1 MPTNPYY
8 TKVFGA
14 LPGSLARANSLT
26 NEFELIQGGFDRI
39 GALTGANWAVDIA
52 ALYTADSAEVGVR
65 QAISAGMGAIAGTHY
80 RIFVQALEPIGEKI
94 GDIWTWGTGGAVT
107 VFSRWSGSAWID
119 SLANQ
124 RASTYLGEF
133 ATPALI
139 PVTGRVIGDLARRLD
154 TNEVLVWN
162 GSAWITS
169 VNPVALMFAYVTR
182 EEKARADA
190 LSAEASSRDTLSA
203 QLRGAYTGTDAS
215 VLSTGL
221 IWSERS
227 ARVTADSAL
236 STRTDSLESTVNN
249 VTTGVAATA
258 GAVSTLQST
267 VNNGLT
273 GVLANSTRT
282 DTLFS
287 KIDSPTVSNNSTYA
301 TLTNSYSTTA
311 TMNSAIA
318 SSASIISARLNSGG
332 DVYGSIVSAQ
342 STASAKSANFVQ
354 PGAPTATKIGDLWI
368 DTGNANLLKQWNGAA
383 WVTADDQRIG
393 ATASS
398 VTTLSSQVNDAATGL
413 PATYSAVQTE
423 ATTRAS
429 QTGDLFA
436 QYTVKLDVNGKV
448 SGFGLAST
456 GPTGIGSSFEVRAD
470 KFAIAAPSGAA
481 AGYVPFEVLTTPT
494 LVGGVTVPAGVYAK
508 SAYILDGQITNAKI
522 ANLAVDDAKI
532 NSLSASK
539 INAGSMNAG
548 YLTAG
553 TITATQIA
561 AGAITADRIDAR
573 GLTIKDALGNVII
586 NAGNGLDFNTRFGAN
601 TTGLPANGATV
612 GATWGSNLA
621 GTPAN
626 LASLSGLEN
635 FGANLLNAKNWVIGA
650 AGSQSG
656 ADGTYWYENPTS
668 PGGGNYISLDPGP
681 DGISRP
687 VWTASSGTAVGTS
700 PEGGISST
708 GNVAIDRTKP
718 YRFSCWIKV
727 LGNTS
732 GNVYLGIGA
741 NQVEAIPSGVLDSN
755 PYFIVAGRGSL
766 PYGTWLLFTGVVLP
780 AGYAGA
786 QLGLG
791 GIYNGATGAKIL
803 NATDFRWA
811 AGQTIANLWTFQYYT
826 TGTSNWSLFTSPRFD
841 VLDGSEPSLA
851 SLMTDAV
858 LAAAQAAQGSA
869 NTANAALAN
878 IASDGYLTSGEKSAV
893 VKDYAVITSEQGGID
908 TQAGA
913 YGITI
918 EKAPYDNA
926 VVALTSYLSTL
937 SGWNVIP
944 GVDVAIVGSTFRSK
958 FSDVYTTRQTL
969 LNAIYAQAKALANAA
984 ATTANWSGVTNIPSA
999 AGSNI
1004 LTVYGID
1011 RYLPVSGKNDYY
1023 ADPTATNGYA
1033 ARIWLG
1039 WSAYNI
1045 NGNPISGAGLLKGW
1059 VIGKT
1064 YRVLARMKKV
1074 GAPADAELGFY
1085 NSTTAAVAW
1094 NVNPIASLTTSWQT
1108 LDLGTMTPNWAA
1120 TDQVYMWHG
1129 TASTGGTST
1138 NCFEIDWI
1146 YFQPVNTAEGATVNQ
1161 SDAIT
1166 NAAIATKLTNAATNV
1181 MATNFFLQTNGYAGG
1196 NGIALY
1202 DGGLIAKNAG
1212 VTKFAI
1218 DSAGNATFAG
1228 DISGS
1233 TIGASGGLS
1242 LNGATWANN
1251 NIGFYTGLETGSAVM
1266 RVGNPLGSN
1275 IKFNGSN
1282 VSFAV
1287 RDFDITYIGII
1298 TNKPPLYVFAFG
1310 GVGTWTAGIGFTSSG
1325 LIEARDTNVIS
1336 PFGLWYGP
1344 QTTNIGGA
1352 PGAPAYWIRASQ
1364 TAGTPVSG
1372 SLLNTW
1378 LGLDATRAWT
1388 VSSTALSSSGSIRN
1402 TADLTII
1409 ISNSATGSPII
1420 STMSATLTSEATGL
1434 A

>member
-1 MPTNPYY
+1 MATII
-8 TKVFGA
+8 
-14 LPGSLARANSLT
+14 NSRDLNLEAT
-26 NEFELIQGGFDRI
+26 TPRI
-39 GALTGANWAVDIA
+39 T
-52 ALYTADSAEVGVR
+52 T
-65 QAISAGMGAIAGTHY
+65 
-80 RIFVQALEPIGEKI
+80 
-94 GDIWTWGTGGAVT
+94 TGGYNA
-107 VFSRWSGSAWID
+107 I
-119 SLANQ
+119 L
-124 RASTYLGEF
+124 ASTSLPAGQLAGIIPNIGVSGGPSGWQNSNIILGARNRYTNTTPIIDQ
-133 ATPALI
+133 ATGSVL
-139 PVTGRVIGDLARRLD
+139 VSRSYTGFTIYGNNTNTGIMRINNVITRNGPYTISFDLVIGTVGSFPLTFDFCNNIGITIYPTTILQHFEFTD
-154 TNEVLVWN
+154 T
-162 GSAWITS
+162 IT
-169 VNPVALMFAYVTR
+169 NY
-182 EEKARADA
+182 
-190 LSAEASSRDTLSA
+190 SSGTYNFIDINQLSA
-203 QLRGAYTGTDAS
+203 QNYIFTNFKIEEGNK
-215 VLSTGL
+215 STA
-221 IWSERS
+221 WTPSPE
-227 ARVTADSAL
+227 D
-236 STRTDSLESTVNN
+236 VN
-249 VTTGVAATA
+249 AAT
-258 GAVSTLQST
+258 
-267 VNNGLT
+267 
-273 GVLANSTRT
+273 
-282 DTLFS
+282 
-287 KIDSPTVSNNSTYA
+287 
-301 TLTNSYSTTA
+301 TA
-311 TMNSAIA
+311 
-318 SSASIISARLNSGG
+318 
-332 DVYGSIVSAQ
+332 AQ
-342 STASAKSANFVQ
+342 STASTAATDATLALTQLTNIASDNILSPVEKPMAVQDYAVITGEQTGISAQATAYGIITEKTNYIDAVTALTSYLGGLAGWNTIPGSDVNIVGSTWRTNWSGVYTARQVLLNKIAELSRNTAITVNANGTLSGAGGGQVSSLPILDTRAVNTPPSGYGIVHLKEFKTCTVIGLTTSAAYCILETLQ
-354 PGAPTATKIGDLWI
+354 PWSDASG
-368 DTGNANLLKQWNGAA
+368 GNATQWAYVSSGEVWKRSAPCGAA
-383 WVTADDQRIG
+383 SWGAWVRDLDTSVYTGALN
-393 ATASS
+393 ATANQS
-398 VTTLSSQVNDAATGL
+398 DA
-413 PATYSAVQTE
+413 
-423 ATTRAS
+423 
-429 QTGDLFA
+429 
-436 QYTVKLDVNGKV
+436 
-448 SGFGLAST
+448 
-456 GPTGIGSSFEVRAD
+456 
-470 KFAIAAPSGAA
+470 
-481 AGYVPFEVLTTPT
+481 
-494 LVGGVTVPAGVYAK
+494 
-508 SAYILDGQITNAKI
+508 ITNAAINTASTTSTWIGVTGTGKPDNN
-522 ANLAVDDAKI
+522 ANAGGIGGYTNTDPFLTHPNEWTSLSNYAGTFGAGEGIQTAWDRPAGGSNDILSAPFPISPSKTYLVETAIYKWTGTTATHYFLVAFYDVAEALLTGTLYPTGWGSAGTYHYYGLTGASPAVDGVNRYSQSFGAGATPKI
-532 NSLSASK
+532 PATAVTARVGIL
-539 INAGSMNAG
+539 GG
-548 YLTAG
+548 YAG
-553 TITATQIA
+553 TGRWSWGGARISEVKDWSTGITGSGKPADNATANQSDAITNA
-561 AGAITADRIDAR
+561 AITAAQ
-573 GLTIKDALGNVII
+573 TAAN
-586 NAGNGLDFNTRFGAN
+586 NAQ
-601 TTGLPANGATV
+601 
-612 GATWGSNLA
+612 
-621 GTPAN
+621 
-626 LASLSGLEN
+626 
-635 FGANLLNAKNWVIGA
+635 I
-650 AGSQSG
+650 
-656 ADGTYWYENPTS
+656 
-668 PGGGNYISLDPGP
+668 
-681 DGISRP
+681 
-687 VWTASSGTAVGTS
+687 
-700 PEGGISST
+700 
-708 GNVAIDRTKP
+708 
-718 YRFSCWIKV
+718 
-727 LGNTS
+727 
-732 GNVYLGIGA
+732 
-741 NQVEAIPSGVLDSN
+741 
-755 PYFIVAGRGSL
+755 
-766 PYGTWLLFTGVVLP
+766 
-780 AGYAGA
+780 
-786 QLGLG
+786 
-791 GIYNGATGAKIL
+791 
-803 NATDFRWA
+803 
-811 AGQTIANLWTFQYYT
+811 
-826 TGTSNWSLFTSPRFD
+826 
-841 VLDGSEPSLA
+841 
-851 SLMTDAV
+851 
-858 LAAAQAAQGSA
+858 SA
-869 NTANAALAN
+869 NTANTALSN

-893 VKDYAVITSEQGGID
+893 VKDYAVITSEQVGID